1 MAKKQTRRTV
11 SISKELYDAAMAYA
25 LCHALPV
32 SQLVTIG
39 LRAVLAG
46 NVTSSRPPPQVP
58 MLDRA
63 IAYREANNL
72 DPADLIAQRAALV
85 SQQEPTQAEKSRP
98 PLALARRDDHWLA
111 AASADVLRG
120 MAPIV
125 VLPISATLGE
135 DIANAAGRRSL
146 EPDALAEAAIVSML
160 DRLEARGF
168 VWCRICLQAIGECR
182 CEKPQ
187 RVKGVR

>member
-11 SISKELYDAAMAYA
+11 SISKELYEAAEAYSV
-25 LCHALPV
+25 CHAVPI
-32 SQLVTIG
+32 SQLVTVG
-39 LRAVLAG
+39 LRAVLQGSVA
-46 NVTSSRPPPQVP
+46 SARSPQAS

-63 IAYREANNL
+63 IAYREAN
-72 DPADLIAQRAALV
+72 DMDAADLVAHRAALLR
-85 SQQEPTQAEKSRP
+85 QREPRPRTEHPNPPQELT
-98 PLALARRDDHWLA
+98 RRDDWRA
-111 AASADVLRG
+111 AASADVLKG

-125 VLPISATLGE
+125 VLPISASLAE
-135 DIANAAGRRSL
+135 DITNAAGRRSL

-168 VWCRICLQAIGECR
+168 VWCRICLQAIGDC
-182 CEKPQ
+182 CCAKPQ